1 MLIRMFLSN
10 RRFISAL
17 LALAIGLWLPGSVLA
32 RPDLERKIGTT
43 VADSDSADYRFS
55 DLRFTSAD
63 GQRHYRVRIAQPRQ
77 APAPDGYPTVYFL
90 DGNAVLMGLNPALLA
105 KLAAAK
111 RPPVLVMIGYD
122 NDLRIDAAGR
132 AYDYTLPLP
141 AGLKQPPRGGGGAD
155 AFLQL
160 IETRIKPAIAA
171 KLAVDPQRQTLWGHS
186 YGGLFV
192 LHTLFTHPTAFQ
204 RYIAVE
210 PSLWWGNGMILQ
222 EAQQMMARRPAPVA
236 KLQLWIGLAERDR
249 AAPPGVKSPALPAD
263 ATRLLA
269 EHLAQLDGL
278 AVGYREWPA
287 LGHGAMLDA
296 AIEPALSSV
305 ITEN

>member
-1 MLIRMFLSN
+1 MFLSN
-10 RRFISAL
+10 RHFISAL

-32 RPDLERKIGTT
+32 RPDLERKIGAT
-43 VADSDSADYRFS
+43 VADTDSADYRFS

-63 GQRHYRVRIAQPRQ
+63 GRRHYRVRIAQPHR
-77 APAPDGYPTVYFL
+77 APEPGGYPTVYFL
-90 DGNAVLMGLNPALLA
+90 DGNAVLMELNAALLA

-141 AGLKQPPRGGGGAD
+141 AGMKTPPRAGGGAD

-171 KLAVDPQRQTLWGHS
+171 RLAVDPQRQTLWGHS

-192 LHTLFTHPTAFQ
+192 LHTLFTHPVAFQ
-204 RYIAVE
+204 RYITVE
-210 PSLWWGNGMILQ
+210 PSLWWGNGMILK
-222 EAQQMMARRPAPVA
+222 EAQQMTERRAAPAVR
-236 KLQLWIGLAERDR
+236 LQLWVGLAERDR

-263 ATRLLA
+263 ATHLLA
-269 EHLAQLDGL
+269 EQLAQLDGFT
-278 AVGYREWPA
+278 VGYREWPA
-287 LGHGAMLDA
+287 LGHGAMLGA
-296 AIEPALSSV
+296 TIEPALDSV
-305 ITEN
+305 IAED

>member
-1 MLIRMFLSN
+1 MR
-10 RRFISAL
+10 
-17 LALAIGLWLPGSVLA
+17 
-32 RPDLERKIGTT
+32 
-43 VADSDSADYRFS
+43 
-55 DLRFTSAD
+55 
-63 GQRHYRVRIAQPRQ
+63 
-77 APAPDGYPTVYFL
+77 
-90 DGNAVLMGLNPALLA
+90 
-105 KLAAAK
+105 
-111 RPPVLVMIGYD
+111 
-122 NDLRIDAAGR
+122 
-132 AYDYTLPLP
+132 
-141 AGLKQPPRGGGGAD
+141 GAD

-236 KLQLWIGLAERDR
+236 RLQLWVGLAERDR
-249 AAPPGVKSPALPAD
+249 AAPPGVKSPTLPAD
-263 ATRLLA
+263 ATHLLA

-296 AIEPALSSV
+296 TIEPALSSV
-305 ITEN
+305 ITED

>member
-1 MLIRMFLSN
+1 
-10 RRFISAL
+10 
-17 LALAIGLWLPGSVLA
+17 
-32 RPDLERKIGTT
+32 
-43 VADSDSADYRFS
+43 
-55 DLRFTSAD
+55 
-63 GQRHYRVRIAQPRQ
+63 
-77 APAPDGYPTVYFL
+77 
-90 DGNAVLMGLNPALLA
+90 MGLNPALLA

-141 AGLKQPPRGGGGAD
+141 AGLKQPPRSGGGAD

-236 KLQLWIGLAERDR
+236 RLQLWVGRRNAIVRPRPGEEPHSAGGRNAFIGRTR
-249 AAPPGVKSPALPAD
+249 RSSTVSPS
-263 ATRLLA
+263 
-269 EHLAQLDGL
+269 
-278 AVGYREWPA
+278 
-287 LGHGAMLDA
+287 
-296 AIEPALSSV
+296 AIGSGRP
-305 ITEN
+305 

>member
-1 MLIRMFLSN
+1 
-10 RRFISAL
+10 
-17 LALAIGLWLPGSVLA
+17 
-32 RPDLERKIGTT
+32 
-43 VADSDSADYRFS
+43 
-55 DLRFTSAD
+55 
-63 GQRHYRVRIAQPRQ
+63 
-77 APAPDGYPTVYFL
+77 
-90 DGNAVLMGLNPALLA
+90 MGLNPALLA

-141 AGLKQPPRGGGGAD
+141 AGLKQPPRSGGGAD

-236 KLQLWIGLAERDR
+236 RLQLWVGTAERDR
-249 AAPPGVKSPALPAD
+249 AAPPGVKSPTLPAD
-263 ATRLLA
+263 ATHLLA
-269 EHLAQLDGL
+269 EHGAARRSRRRLSGVAGL
-278 AVGYREWPA
+278 RTRRHAGCHHRAGAEQRHNRGLNQRIRRYRPHFH
-287 LGHGAMLDA
+287 LRR
-296 AIEPALSSV
+296 ISSDEKSV
-305 ITEN
+305 

>member
-1 MLIRMFLSN
+1 MFLSN

-222 EAQQMMARRPAPVA
+222 EARQMMARRPAPVA
-236 KLQLWIGLAERDR
+236 KLQLWVGLAERDR

>member
-1 MLIRMFLSN
+1 MLLSH
-10 RRFISAL
+10 RHFICTL
-17 LALAIGLWLPGSVLA
+17 LALAIGFWLPGAVQA
-32 RPDLERKIGTT
+32 RPDLERRIGVT

-63 GQRHYRVRIAQPRQ
+63 GQRRYRVRIAQPRR
-77 APAPDGYPTVYFL
+77 APAPDGYPTIYFL
-90 DGNAVLMGLNPALLA
+90 DGNAVLMELNASLLA
-105 KLAAAK
+105 RLATAK

-141 AGLKQPPRGGGGAD
+141 TGMKKPPQAGGGAE

-160 IETRIKPAIAA
+160 IETQIKPAIAA
-171 KLAVDPQRQTLWGHS
+171 KLVVDQQRQTLWGHS

-192 LHTLFTHPTAFQ
+192 LHTLFAHPAAFQ
-204 RYIAVE
+204 HYIAVE

-222 EAQQMMARRPAPVA
+222 EAQQWAERHPTPAA
-236 KLQLWIGLAERDR
+236 KLQLWVGLAERER
-249 AAPPGVKSPALPAD
+249 AAPPGVKSPALPAN
-263 ATRLLA
+263 AAQMLA
-269 EHLAQLDGL
+269 ERLAKLDGL
-278 AVGYREWPA
+278 TVGYREWPG
-287 LGHGAMLDA
+287 LGHGAMLGA

-305 ITEN
+305 AYED

>member
-1 MLIRMFLSN
+1 MFLSN
-10 RRFISAL
+10 RHFISAL

-32 RPDLERKIGTT
+32 GRPTERKIGTT

-63 GQRHYRVRIAQPRQ
+63 GQRHYRVRIAQPRG
-77 APAPDGYPTVYFL
+77 PAPDGYPTVYFL

-141 AGLKQPPRGGGGAD
+141 AGLKQPPRSGGAD

-236 KLQLWIGLAERDR
+236 RLQLWVGWRNAIVRPR
-249 AAPPGVKSPALPAD
+249 PG
-263 ATRLLA
+263 
-269 EHLAQLDGL
+269 
-278 AVGYREWPA
+278 
-287 LGHGAMLDA
+287 
-296 AIEPALSSV
+296 
-305 ITEN
+305 